1 MNVTASGVRKASA
14 SRRSTRNES
23 ERLRSAAKLSFA
35 RPARRIGGSMDTKG
49 DPRSPHLLG
58 GKVGVPEGLE
68 RDNGAGPHNNP
79 SHVPAACFDLGQL
92 PPTPIFDP
100 STLKRRPKP
109 LGFREYV
116 HARVIPIA
124 TAHSVA
130 CVAGEPAGAP

>member
-1 MNVTASGVRKASA
+1 MDIKG
-14 SRRSTRNES
+14 TRGLLTFW
-23 ERLRSAAKLSFA
+23 R
-35 RPARRIGGSMDTKG
+35 GGWV
-49 DPRSPHLLG
+49 PR
-58 GKVGVPEGLE
+58 
-68 RDNGAGPHNNP
+68 GPTNNP

-124 TAHSVA
+124 AAHSVA
-130 CVAGEPAGAP
+130 CVAA